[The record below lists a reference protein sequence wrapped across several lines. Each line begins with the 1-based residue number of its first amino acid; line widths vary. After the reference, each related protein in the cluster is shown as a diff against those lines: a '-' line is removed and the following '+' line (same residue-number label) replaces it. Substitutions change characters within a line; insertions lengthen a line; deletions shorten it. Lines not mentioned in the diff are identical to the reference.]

1 MDRDMPDV
9 LVTSAHLRSIPYF
22 TSNKGFCIPLSRV
35 WFKQHGLD
43 FRAFMR
49 EGLPASVFEA
59 TGDGM
64 ALALVRWA
72 REETARG

>member
-1 MDRDMPDV
+1 MPDV

-22 TSNKGFCIPLSRV
+22 TARSGLCVRGTQA
-35 WFKQHGLD
+35 WFARHGLD

-49 EGLPASVFEA
+49 DGLLASVFEA

-64 ALALVRWA
+64 GLELARWA
-72 REETARG
+72 REGSAT